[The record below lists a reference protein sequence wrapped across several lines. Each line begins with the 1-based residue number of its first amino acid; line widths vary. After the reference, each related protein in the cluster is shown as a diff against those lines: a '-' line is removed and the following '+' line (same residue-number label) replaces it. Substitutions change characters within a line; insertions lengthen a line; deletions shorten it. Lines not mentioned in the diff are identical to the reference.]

1 MGERGGTGEVASSA
15 RAPSPQMS
23 AVSRVSEPA
32 WSGGEG
38 EPESE
43 SRTQMPESK
52 LRLDWLPPPPP
63 PPPPTAAVLAG
74 PEVAMVE
81 MSGSLRWLRL
91 DPASAWGPEPD
102 SSISATVASTTSRC
116 SAPDNVLYISLF
128 NVYCMVYFVY
138 IIY

>member
-15 RAPSPQMS
+15 RAPSPHMS

-63 PPPPTAAVLAG
+63 PPPAAVLAG
-74 PEVAMVE
+74 PEVARVE

-102 SSISATVASTTSRC
+102 SSISATVASTASRC
-116 SAPDNVLYISLF
+116 SAPDNVFYISLF
-128 NVYCMVYFVY
+128 NV
-138 IIY
+138 

>member
-63 PPPPTAAVLAG
+63 VLAG
-74 PEVAMVE
+74 PE
-81 MSGSLRWLRL
+81 
-91 DPASAWGPEPD
+91 PEPD
-102 SSISATVASTTSRC
+102 RPAGPKLKIVGGASPTYYSGLPCSRRDRIQ
-116 SAPDNVLYISLF
+116 SRLDL
-128 NVYCMVYFVY
+128 
-138 IIY
+138 

>member
-63 PPPPTAAVLAG
+63 PAAVLAG

-102 SSISATVASTTSRC
+102 SSISATVASTASRC
-116 SAPDNVLYISLF
+116 SAPDNVLYISLL
-128 NVYCMVYFVY
+128 NVYCIVYFVY

>member
-102 SSISATVASTTSRC
+102 SSISATVASTASRC
-116 SAPDNVLYISLF
+116 SAPDNVSYIILF
-128 NVYCMVYFVY
+128 NVYCIVYFVC

>member
-52 LRLDWLPPPPP
+52 LRLDWLPP
-63 PPPPTAAVLAG
+63 VLAG
-74 PEVAMVE
+74 PEVARVE

-102 SSISATVASTTSRC
+102 SSISATVASTASRC
-116 SAPDNVLYISLF
+116 SAPDNVLYISLS
-128 NVYCMVYFVY
+128 NC
-138 IIY
+138 